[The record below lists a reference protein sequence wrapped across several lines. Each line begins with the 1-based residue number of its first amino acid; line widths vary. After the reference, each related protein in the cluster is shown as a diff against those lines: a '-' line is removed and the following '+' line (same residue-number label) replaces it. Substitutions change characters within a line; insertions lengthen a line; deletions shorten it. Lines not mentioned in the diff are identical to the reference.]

1 MDNDKIKIYGA
12 KVYVDSIAVVADIEE
27 VEKNRMREKTKKLW
41 ITVVMFLLIDN

>member
-27 VEKNRMREKTKKLW
+27 VEKKSNARK
-41 ITVVMFLLIDN
+41 N